1 MSIAATT
8 ATTTAGTTSSSS
20 STTSAATTAYNTF
33 LTLLTTQLQNQ
44 DPLNATDPNQ
54 FTSELIAITQLEGQ
68 QTTNSDLSSIV
79 SSLSSLTASNGVG
92 YIGKTIAAT
101 TSTAPLQSGT
111 ASWSYDLASTASSVT
126 LTVADADGNTV
137 YTTSGDTA
145 SGDHSFNWDGTETDG
160 TTASSGAFTLTV
172 TATNSAG
179 SAVASTISASG
190 TVTGVDTSDGTTEL
204 DMGGVQVSLDDVT
217 KVAA

>member
-1 MSIAATT
+1 MSTIAATT
-8 ATTTAGTTSSSS
+8 ASTTTTSST
-20 STTSAATTAYNTF
+20 TTSAATTAYNTF
-33 LTLLTTQLQNQ
+33 LTLLTTQLENQ

-79 SSLSSLTASNGVG
+79 SSLSSLTAAGGVG
-92 YIGKTIAAT
+92 YIGKTIEAT
-101 TSTAPLQSGT
+101 SSVAPLQSGT
-111 ASWSYDLASTASSVT
+111 ASWTYDLASTASSVT

-145 SGDHSFNWDGTETDG
+145 SGSHTFDWDGTETDG
-160 TTASSGAFTLTV
+160 TTVSSGAFTLTV
-172 TATNSAG
+172 TATNSSGTAIT
-179 SAVASTISASG
+179 STISASG

-204 DMGGVQVSLDDVT
+204 DMGGVSVALDDVT
-217 KVAA
+217 SVTS